1 MKTMNKKIKIVIA
14 DDHLLI
20 AETWATLI
28 NMDPDFEVIRVF
40 DNTQSLIE
48 EISELKPDIAIL
60 DININPFS
68 GIEATKMI
76 RRLAPGTKII
86 GVSMHN
92 QPSFAKKMMRNG
104 AMGYVTKSSNKNE
117 MYEAIRAVMR
127 GEKFICAEIQ
137 RNITNQ
143 VLMDDDDN
151 KLSRLTEREIEI
163 IKLIKNGSTN
173 KEIAEK
179 LFLSPRT
186 VETHRAR
193 ILKKLDLKNSLSLVK
208 YINESF
214 MDL

>member
-28 NMDPDFEVIRVF
+28 NMDPDFEVVRVF

>member
-1 MKTMNKKIKIVIA
+1 MTKKIRIIIA

-20 AETWATLI
+20 AETWASLI
-28 NMDPDFEVIRVF
+28 NMDPNFEVVKVY
-40 DNTQSLIE
+40 DNTKSLID
-48 EISELKPDIAIL
+48 EITEIKPDVAIL

-76 RRLAPGTKII
+76 KKLAPGTRII

-104 AMGYVTKSSNKNE
+104 AMGYVTKNSSKQE
-117 MYEAIRAVMR
+117 MYDAIKSVMN
-127 GEKFICAEIQ
+127 GQKYICAEIQ
-137 RNITNQ
+137 KNITNQ
-143 VLMDDDDN
+143 MLVDEDDN
-151 KLSRLTEREIEI
+151 KLSTLTEREIEI
-163 IKLIKNGSTN
+163 IKLIKNGMTN
-173 KEIAEK
+173 KEIAEQ

-193 ILKKLDLKNSLSLVK
+193 ILKKLDLKNSLSLIK
-208 YINESF
+208 YINDSF

>member
-1 MKTMNKKIKIVIA
+1 MTKKVRIIIA

-28 NMDPDFEVIRVF
+28 NLDPEFEVVKVY
-40 DNTQSLIE
+40 DNTKSMID
-48 EISELKPDIAIL
+48 EITDIRPDVAIL

-68 GIEATKMI
+68 GLEATTMI
-76 RRLAPGTKII
+76 RKLAPGAKII

-92 QPSFAKKMMRNG
+92 QPSFAKKMIRNG
-104 AMGYVTKSSNKNE
+104 AMGYVTKNSSKLE
-117 MYEAIRAVMR
+117 MYEAIRSVMK
-127 GEKFICAEIQ
+127 GEKYICAEIQ

-143 VLMDDDDN
+143 LLVEEDDN
-151 KLSRLTEREIEI
+151 KLSKLTEREIEI
-163 IKLIKNGSTN
+163 IRLIKNGSTN
-173 KEIAEK
+173 KEIAET

-193 ILKKLDLKNSLSLVK
+193 ILKKLGLKNSLSLVK

-214 MDL
+214 LDL

>member
-1 MKTMNKKIKIVIA
+1 MKTMNKKIRIVIA

-28 NMDPDFEVIRVF
+28 NMDPDFEVVKVF
-40 DNTQSLIE
+40 DNTQTLIE
-48 EISELKPDIAIL
+48 EISEIKPDIAIL

-117 MYEAIRAVMR
+117 MYDAIRTVMR

-143 VLMDDDDN
+143 VLMDDDEN

>member
-1 MKTMNKKIKIVIA
+1 
-14 DDHLLI
+14 LI

-28 NMDPDFEVIRVF
+28 NLDPEFEVVKVY
-40 DNTQSLIE
+40 DNTKTMID
-48 EISELKPDIAIL
+48 EITEVRPDVAIL

-68 GIEATKMI
+68 GIEATTMI
-76 RRLAPGTKII
+76 KKLAPGAKII

-92 QPSFAKKMMRNG
+92 QPSFAKKMIRNG
-104 AMGYVTKSSNKNE
+104 AMGYVTKNSSKLE
-117 MYEAIRAVMR
+117 MYEAIRTVMK

-143 VLMDDDDN
+143 LLVEDDDN
-151 KLSRLTEREIEI
+151 KLSKLTEREIEI

-173 KEIAEK
+173 KEIAET

-193 ILKKLDLKNSLSLVK
+193 ILKKLGLKNSLTLVK

-214 MDL
+214 LDL

>member
-1 MKTMNKKIKIVIA
+1 MTKKVRIIIA

-28 NMDPDFEVIRVF
+28 NLDPEFEVVKVY
-40 DNTQSLIE
+40 DNTKTMID
-48 EISELKPDIAIL
+48 EITEILPDVAIL

-68 GIEATKMI
+68 GIEATTMI
-76 RRLAPGTKII
+76 KKLAPGTKII

-92 QPSFAKKMMRNG
+92 QPSFAKKMIRNG
-104 AMGYVTKSSNKNE
+104 ATGYVTKNSSKLE
-117 MYEAIRAVMR
+117 MYDAIRSVMK

-143 VLMDDDDN
+143 LLVEEEDN
-151 KLSRLTEREIEI
+151 KLSKLTEREIEI

-173 KEIAEK
+173 KEIAET

-193 ILKKLDLKNSLSLVK
+193 ILKKLGLKNSLSLVK

-214 MDL
+214 LDLY

>member
-1 MKTMNKKIKIVIA
+1 MTKKVRIIIA

-28 NMDPDFEVIRVF
+28 NLDPEFEVIKVY
-40 DNTQSLIE
+40 DNTKTMIA
-48 EISELKPDIAIL
+48 EITEIRPDVAIL

-68 GIEATKMI
+68 GIEATTMI
-76 RRLAPGTKII
+76 KKLAPGTKII

-92 QPSFAKKMMRNG
+92 QPSFAKKMIRNG
-104 AMGYVTKSSNKNE
+104 AMGYVTKNSSKLE
-117 MYEAIRAVMR
+117 MYDAIRSVMK

-143 VLMDDDDN
+143 LLVEEEDN
-151 KLSRLTEREIEI
+151 KLSKLTEREIEI

-173 KEIAEK
+173 KEIAET

-193 ILKKLDLKNSLSLVK
+193 ILKKLGLKNSLSLVK

-214 MDL
+214 LDL

>member
-1 MKTMNKKIKIVIA
+1 MTKKIKIVIA

-28 NMDPDFEVIRVF
+28 NMDPDFEVVKVF
-40 DNTQSLIE
+40 DNTQTLVE
-48 EISELKPDIAIL
+48 EISEIKPDIAIL

-117 MYEAIRAVMR
+117 MYEAIRSVMR

-208 YINESF
+208 YINDSF

>member
-1 MKTMNKKIKIVIA
+1 MKTMNKKIRIVIA

-28 NMDPDFEVIRVF
+28 NMDPDFEVVKVF
-40 DNTQSLIE
+40 DNTQTLIE
-48 EISELKPDIAIL
+48 EISEIKPDIAIL

-117 MYEAIRAVMR
+117 MYEAIRTVMK

-208 YINESF
+208 YINDSF

>member
-1 MKTMNKKIKIVIA
+1 MKTMNKKIRIVIA

-28 NMDPDFEVIRVF
+28 NMDPDFEVVKVF

-104 AMGYVTKSSNKNE
+104 AMGYVTKSSNKSE
-117 MYEAIRAVMR
+117 MYEAIRTVMK

-214 MDL
+214 MDF

>member
-1 MKTMNKKIKIVIA
+1 MTKKIKIVIA

-28 NMDPDFEVIRVF
+28 NMDPDFEVVKVF
-40 DNTQSLIE
+40 DSTQTLVE
-48 EISELKPDIAIL
+48 EISEIKPDIAIL

-76 RRLAPGTKII
+76 KKLAPGTKII

-92 QPSFAKKMMRNG
+92 QPSFAKKMIRNG
-104 AMGYVTKSSNKNE
+104 ATGYVTKNSSKVE
-117 MYEAIRAVMR
+117 MYDAIRAVMK
-127 GEKFICAEIQ
+127 GEKYICAEIQ

-143 VLMDDDDN
+143 MLLDEDDN
-151 KLSRLTEREIEI
+151 KLSKLTEREIEI

-173 KEIAEK
+173 KEIAES

-208 YINESF
+208 YISESF

>member
-1 MKTMNKKIKIVIA
+1 MNKKVRIVIA

-28 NMDPDFEVIRVF
+28 NMDPDFEVVKVF

-117 MYEAIRAVMR
+117 MYEAIRAVMK

>member
-1 MKTMNKKIKIVIA
+1 MTKKIKIVIA

-28 NMDPDFEVIRVF
+28 NMDPDFEVVKVF
-40 DNTQSLIE
+40 DNTQTLVE
-48 EISELKPDIAIL
+48 EISDIKPDIAIL

-117 MYEAIRAVMR
+117 MYEAIRSVMR

-208 YINESF
+208 YINDSF
-214 MDL
+214 MDI

>member
-1 MKTMNKKIKIVIA
+1 MTKKIRIIIA

-28 NMDPDFEVIRVF
+28 NMDPDFEVIKVY
-40 DNTQSLIE
+40 DNTKTMID
-48 EISELKPDIAIL
+48 EITEIKPDIAIL

-76 RRLAPGTKII
+76 KKLAPGTRII

-92 QPSFAKKMMRNG
+92 QPSFAKKMLRNG
-104 AMGYVTKSSNKNE
+104 AMGYVTKNSTKIE
-117 MYEAIRAVMR
+117 MYDAIRAVMK
-127 GEKFICAEIQ
+127 GDKYICAEIQ
-137 RNITNQ
+137 KNITNQ
-143 VLMDDDDN
+143 MLVDDDDN
-151 KLSRLTEREIEI
+151 KLSTLTEREIEI

-173 KEIAEK
+173 KEIAEQ

-208 YINESF
+208 YINDSF

>member
-1 MKTMNKKIKIVIA
+1 MTKKVRIIIA

-28 NMDPDFEVIRVF
+28 NLDPEFEVIKVY
-40 DNTQSLIE
+40 DNTKTMID
-48 EISELKPDIAIL
+48 EITEIRPDVAIL

-68 GIEATKMI
+68 GIEATTMI
-76 RRLAPGTKII
+76 KKLAPGTKII

-92 QPSFAKKMMRNG
+92 QPSFAKKMIRNG
-104 AMGYVTKSSNKNE
+104 ATGYVTKNSSKLE
-117 MYEAIRAVMR
+117 MYDAIRSVMK

-143 VLMDDDDN
+143 LLVEEEDN
-151 KLSRLTEREIEI
+151 KLSKLTEREIEI

-173 KEIAEK
+173 KEIAET

-193 ILKKLDLKNSLSLVK
+193 ILKKLGLKNSLSLLK
-208 YINESF
+208 YIN
-214 MDL
+214 

>member
-1 MKTMNKKIKIVIA
+1 MKTMNKKVRIVIA

-28 NMDPDFEVIRVF
+28 NMDPDFEVVKVF

-127 GEKFICAEIQ
+127 GEKFICSEIQ

-208 YINESF
+208 YVNESF

>member
-1 MKTMNKKIKIVIA
+1 MTKKIRIIIA

-28 NMDPDFEVIRVF
+28 NMDPEFEVVKVY
-40 DNTQSLIE
+40 DNTQSLIDDIT
-48 EISELKPDIAIL
+48 EIKPDIAIL

-76 RRLAPGTKII
+76 KKLAPGTKII

-92 QPSFAKKMMRNG
+92 QPSFAKKMIRNG
-104 AMGYVTKSSNKNE
+104 ATGYVTKNSNKVE
-117 MYEAIRAVMR
+117 MYDAIRAVMK
-127 GEKFICAEIQ
+127 GEKYICAEIQ
-137 RNITNQ
+137 KNITNQ
-143 VLMDDDDN
+143 LLVDEDDN
-151 KLSRLTEREIEI
+151 KLSKLTEREIEI

-173 KEIAEK
+173 KEIAES

>member
-1 MKTMNKKIKIVIA
+1 MAKKIKIIIA

-28 NMDPDFEVIRVF
+28 NMDPDFEVIKVY
-40 DNTQSLIE
+40 DNTKSMIE
-48 EISELKPDIAIL
+48 EISELRPDIAIL
-60 DININPFS
+60 DINIHPFS
-68 GIEATKMI
+68 GIEAAKMI
-76 RRLAPGTKII
+76 KKLAPGTKII

-92 QPSFAKKMMRNG
+92 QPSFAKKMIRNG
-104 AMGYVTKSSNKNE
+104 AMGYVTKSSNKSE
-117 MYEAIRAVMR
+117 MYEAIRAVMK
-127 GEKFICAEIQ
+127 GEKYICSEIQ

-143 VLMDDDDN
+143 LLMGEEDN
-151 KLSRLTEREIEI
+151 KISKLTEREIEI
-163 IKLIKNGSTN
+163 IKMIKNGSTN
-173 KEIAEK
+173 KEIAEA

-193 ILKKLDLKNSLSLVK
+193 ILKKLGLKNSLSLVK

>member
-1 MKTMNKKIKIVIA
+1 MNKKIKIVIA

-28 NMDPDFEVIRVF
+28 NLDPDFEVVKVF

-127 GEKFICAEIQ
+127 GEKFICSEIQ

>member
-1 MKTMNKKIKIVIA
+1 MNTMTKKIKIVIA

-28 NMDPDFEVIRVF
+28 NMDPDFEVVKVF
-40 DNTQSLIE
+40 DNTQTLIE
-48 EISELKPDIAIL
+48 EISEIKPDIAIL

-117 MYEAIRAVMR
+117 MYDAIRSVMK
-127 GEKFICAEIQ
+127 GEKYICAEIQ

-143 VLMDDDDN
+143 VLMDDDEN

>member
-1 MKTMNKKIKIVIA
+1 MAKKIKIIIA

-28 NMDPDFEVIRVF
+28 NMDPDFEVIKVY
-40 DNTQSLIE
+40 DNTKSMIE
-48 EISELKPDIAIL
+48 EISELRPDIAIL
-60 DININPFS
+60 DINIHPFS
-68 GIEATKMI
+68 GIEAAKMI
-76 RRLAPGTKII
+76 KKLAPGTKII

-92 QPSFAKKMMRNG
+92 QPSFAKKMIRNG
-104 AMGYVTKSSNKNE
+104 AMGYVTKSSNKSE
-117 MYEAIRAVMR
+117 MYEAIRAVMK
-127 GEKFICAEIQ
+127 GEKYICTEIQ

-143 VLMDDDDN
+143 LLMGEDDN
-151 KLSRLTEREIEI
+151 KISKLTEREIEI
-163 IKLIKNGSTN
+163 IKMIKNGSTN
-173 KEIAEK
+173 KEIAEA

-193 ILKKLDLKNSLSLVK
+193 ILKKLGLKNSLSLVK

>member
-1 MKTMNKKIKIVIA
+1 MTKKIRIIIA

-20 AETWATLI
+20 AETWASLI
-28 NMDPDFEVIRVF
+28 NMDPNFEVVKVY
-40 DNTQSLIE
+40 DNTKSLID
-48 EISELKPDIAIL
+48 EITEVKPDVAIL

-76 RRLAPGTKII
+76 KKLAPGTRII

-104 AMGYVTKSSNKNE
+104 AMGYVTKNSSKQE
-117 MYEAIRAVMR
+117 MYDAIKSVMD
-127 GEKFICAEIQ
+127 GQKYICAEIQ
-137 RNITNQ
+137 KNITNQ
-143 VLMDDDDN
+143 MLVDEDDN
-151 KLSRLTEREIEI
+151 KLSTLTEREIEI
-163 IKLIKNGSTN
+163 IKLIKNGMTN
-173 KEIAEK
+173 KEIAEQ

-193 ILKKLDLKNSLSLVK
+193 ILKKLDLKNSLSLIK
-208 YINESF
+208 YINDSF

>member
-1 MKTMNKKIKIVIA
+1 MNNMAKKIKIVIA

-28 NMDPDFEVIRVF
+28 NMDPDFEVVKVF
-40 DNTQSLIE
+40 DNTQTLIE
-48 EISELKPDIAIL
+48 EISEIKPDIAIL

-117 MYEAIRAVMR
+117 MYDAIRSVMK
-127 GEKFICAEIQ
+127 GEKYICAEIQ

-143 VLMDDDDN
+143 VLMDDDEN

>member
-1 MKTMNKKIKIVIA
+1 MTKKIRIIIA

-28 NMDPDFEVIRVF
+28 NMDPDFEVVKVY
-40 DNTQSLIE
+40 DNTKTMID
-48 EISELKPDIAIL
+48 EITEMKPDIAIL

-76 RRLAPGTKII
+76 KKLAPGTRII

-92 QPSFAKKMMRNG
+92 QPSFAKKMIRNG
-104 AMGYVTKSSNKNE
+104 AMGYVTKNSTKIE
-117 MYEAIRAVMR
+117 MYDAIRAAMK
-127 GEKFICAEIQ
+127 GDKYICAEIQ
-137 RNITNQ
+137 KNITNQ
-143 VLMDDDDN
+143 MLVDDDDN
-151 KLSRLTEREIEI
+151 KLSKLTEREIEI

-173 KEIAEK
+173 KEIAEQ

-208 YINESF
+208 YINDSF

>member
-1 MKTMNKKIKIVIA
+1 MKTMNKKIRIVIA

-28 NMDPDFEVIRVF
+28 NMDPDFEVVKVF
-40 DNTQSLIE
+40 DNTQTLIE
-48 EISELKPDIAIL
+48 EISEIKPDIAIL

-117 MYEAIRAVMR
+117 MYEAIRTVMK

>member
-1 MKTMNKKIKIVIA
+1 MTKKIRIIIA

-20 AETWATLI
+20 AETWASLI
-28 NMDPDFEVIRVF
+28 NIDPNFEVVRVY
-40 DNTQSLIE
+40 DNTKSLID
-48 EISELKPDIAIL
+48 EITEIKPDVAIL

-76 RRLAPGTKII
+76 KKLAPGTRVI

-104 AMGYVTKSSNKNE
+104 AMGYVTKNSSKQE
-117 MYEAIRAVMR
+117 MYDAIKSVME
-127 GEKFICAEIQ
+127 GQKYICAEIQ
-137 RNITNQ
+137 KNITNQ
-143 VLMDDDDN
+143 MLVDEDDN
-151 KLSRLTEREIEI
+151 KLSTLTEREIEI
-163 IKLIKNGSTN
+163 IKLIKNGMTN
-173 KEIAEK
+173 KEIAEQ

-193 ILKKLDLKNSLSLVK
+193 ILKKLNLKNSLSLIK
-208 YINESF
+208 YINDSF

>member
-1 MKTMNKKIKIVIA
+1 MAKKIKIIIA

-28 NMDPDFEVIRVF
+28 NMDPEFEVVKVY
-40 DNTQSLIE
+40 DNTKSLID
-48 EISELKPDIAIL
+48 EITDVKPDIAIL

-76 RRLAPGTKII
+76 KKLAPGTKII

-92 QPSFAKKMMRNG
+92 QPSFAKKMIRNG
-104 AMGYVTKSSNKNE
+104 ATGYVTKNSNKTE
-117 MYEAIRAVMR
+117 MYDAIRAVMK
-127 GEKFICAEIQ
+127 GDKYICAEIQ
-137 RNITNQ
+137 KNITNQ
-143 VLMDDDDN
+143 LLVDDEDN
-151 KLSRLTEREIEI
+151 KLSKLTEREIEI
-163 IKLIKNGSTN
+163 IKLIKEGCTN

-193 ILKKLDLKNSLSLVK
+193 ILKKLDIKNSLSSPQ
-208 YINESF
+208 I
-214 MDL
+214 

>member
-1 MKTMNKKIKIVIA
+1 MNTMTKKIKIVIA

-28 NMDPDFEVIRVF
+28 NMDPDFEVVKVF
-40 DNTQSLIE
+40 DNTQTLIE
-48 EISELKPDIAIL
+48 EISEIKPDIAIL

-143 VLMDDDDN
+143 VLMDDDEN

>member
-1 MKTMNKKIKIVIA
+1 MTKKIRIIIA

-20 AETWATLI
+20 AETWASLI
-28 NMDPDFEVIRVF
+28 NMDPNFEVVKVY
-40 DNTQSLIE
+40 DNTKTLID
-48 EISELKPDIAIL
+48 EITEVKPDVAIL

-76 RRLAPGTKII
+76 KKLAPGTRII

-104 AMGYVTKSSNKNE
+104 DIGYVTKNSSKQE
-117 MYEAIRAVMR
+117 MYDAIKSVME
-127 GEKFICAEIQ
+127 GQKYICAEIQ
-137 RNITNQ
+137 KNITNQ
-143 VLMDDDDN
+143 MLVDEDDN
-151 KLSRLTEREIEI
+151 KLSTLTEREIEI
-163 IKLIKNGSTN
+163 IKLIKNGMTN
-173 KEIAEK
+173 KEIAEQ

-193 ILKKLDLKNSLSLVK
+193 ILKKLDLKNSLSLIK
-208 YINESF
+208 YINDSF

>member
-1 MKTMNKKIKIVIA
+1 MTKKVRIIIA

-28 NMDPDFEVIRVF
+28 NLDPEFEVVKVY
-40 DNTQSLIE
+40 DNTKTTID
-48 EISELKPDIAIL
+48 EITEIRPDVAIL

-68 GIEATKMI
+68 GIEATTMI
-76 RRLAPGTKII
+76 KKLAPGTKII

-92 QPSFAKKMMRNG
+92 QPSFAKKMIRNG
-104 AMGYVTKSSNKNE
+104 ATGYVTKNSSKLE
-117 MYEAIRAVMR
+117 MYDAIRSVMK

-143 VLMDDDDN
+143 LLVEEEDN
-151 KLSRLTEREIEI
+151 KLSKLTEREIEI

-173 KEIAEK
+173 KEIAET

-193 ILKKLDLKNSLSLVK
+193 ILKKLGLKNSLSLVK

-214 MDL
+214 LDL

>member
-1 MKTMNKKIKIVIA
+1 MNTMTKKIKIVIA

-28 NMDPDFEVIRVF
+28 NMDPDFDVVKVF
-40 DNTQSLIE
+40 DNTQTLIE
-48 EISELKPDIAIL
+48 EISEIKPDIAIL

-117 MYEAIRAVMR
+117 MYDAIRSVMK
-127 GEKFICAEIQ
+127 GEKYICAEIQ

-143 VLMDDDDN
+143 VLMDDDEN